1 MEAGTVGHR
10 RVDRIGTWMGIVF
23 VVLFVAGFMVF
34 PTPNSGKD
42 TVKWQRWW
50 TDSGHRVGAVIGAYL
65 MVLAVLAF
73 VWFMWS
79 LRDRLADGGG
89 PMLMFGGLFVA
100 MVLISALIRAAVPG
114 AKLFGNTPVPAGDF
128 ARQFDQVG
136 FALLLVAGALAAGAF
151 TAFASYAAH
160 RDAALPNWLTTG
172 GYVVAV
178 LQLAAGIF
186 FPFVLFVLWVL
197 VVSIVLLRRGAAAEA
212 SAPVTVAPAV

>member
-10 RVDRIGTWMGIVF
+10 RFDRIGTWMGIVF

-34 PTPNSGKD
+34 STPNSGKD
-42 TVKWQRWW
+42 TAKWQRWW
-50 TDSGHRVGAVIGAYL
+50 TDSGHRVSAVIGAYL

-73 VWFMWS
+73 VWFMSS
-79 LRDRLADGGG
+79 LRDRFADGGG
-89 PMLMFGGLFVA
+89 PMVTFGGLFVA
-100 MVLISALIRAAVPG
+100 MVLISALIRAAIPG
-114 AKLFGNTPVPAGDF
+114 AKIFGNTPVPGGDF

-136 FALLLVAGALAAGAF
+136 FALLLVAGALSAGAF

-160 RDAALPNWLTTG
+160 RDAVLPNWLTIA

-197 VVSIVLLRRGAAAEA
+197 VVSIVLLRRGATAEA
-212 SAPVTVAPAV
+212 SAPVTVAPAH